1 MIATSE
7 AKARATSLT
16 AAELDIERE
25 DGHRTLTHD
34 GTETTHTRHR
44 TQLSLSGTQSRW
56 WGSRSLVTS
65 H

>member
-7 AKARATSLT
+7 AKALATSLT

-34 GTETTHTRHR
+34 GTGDTHTAPHSA
-44 TQLSLSGTQSRW
+44 QLVRDAISVVGQQ
-56 WGSRSLVTS
+56 VTS
-65 H
+65 C